1 MLMYDHKV
9 ELPPDSRTNDKH
21 IFTIV
26 EVLSGYTWAFPCQTL
41 TSSELVVTL
50 KTFYKTLVVLPKKV
64 FLDNGSNF
72 ISEEHH
78 QLLNSLNIQIIHGT
92 PGHSRARGNLFNFLI
107 NFIRANIF
115 QRFGGAKTQMY
126 NRTINEILPKRPRSR
141 MGKIFG
147 KSY

>member
-9 ELPPDSRTNDKH
+9 ELPPDSRTNDKY

-26 EVLSGYTWAFPCQTL
+26 EILSGYTWAFHCQTL
-41 TSSELVVTL
+41 TFSELVTTL

-78 QLLNSLNIQIIHGT
+78 QLLYSLNIQIIHGT
-92 PGHSRARGNLFNFLI
+92 PGHSRAGGNLLNLLNSFYLN
-107 NFIRANIF
+107 
-115 QRFGGAKTQMY
+115 
-126 NRTINEILPKRPRSR
+126 
-141 MGKIFG
+141 
-147 KSY
+147 